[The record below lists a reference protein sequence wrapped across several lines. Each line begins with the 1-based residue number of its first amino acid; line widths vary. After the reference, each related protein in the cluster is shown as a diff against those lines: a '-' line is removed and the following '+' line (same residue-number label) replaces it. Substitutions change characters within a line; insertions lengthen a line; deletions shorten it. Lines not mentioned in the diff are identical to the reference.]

1 LTEKLKR
8 NKSFRVGYGTINNDL
23 GTIIFSLHETWAV
36 KDDEELQHVG
46 NPYWDPF
53 VAHTDDESLEQK
65 LFGVEMEMVVV
76 MADEE
81 FQFSVMAAATGWR
94 RKTFGF
100 DELVVAVKQN
110 D

>member
-46 NPYWDPF
+46 NQ
-53 VAHTDDESLEQK
+53 L
-65 LFGVEMEMVVV
+65 
-76 MADEE
+76 
-81 FQFSVMAAATGWR
+81 
-94 RKTFGF
+94 
-100 DELVVAVKQN
+100 
-110 D
+110 

>member
-1 LTEKLKR
+1 M
-8 NKSFRVGYGTINNDL
+8 N
-23 GTIIFSLHETWAV
+23 ETWAV

-65 LFGVEMEMVVV
+65 LFEVEMEMVVV